1 MFSIPEIFHYDF
13 MIRAFIAGTMIAII
27 APLIGNFL
35 VIRRYSLFADS
46 LAHVSFLSVAIAFLV
61 GASPIGISVAG
72 SVIAAITLEKLRIS
86 KRVHTETS
94 LALFLSGSLALATI
108 ILSFK
113 KDASLN
119 IASILFGSI
128 TTIPMID
135 LMTICGTA
143 LIAATLII
151 LFFKEFF
158 TIAFDEE
165 YALVKGIPVQ
175 KLNYL
180 LMILAAVTISI
191 SITVIGVLLISAM
204 MVIPVITA
212 HQFKKSFQQS
222 VIFSEIFAIVSVWI
236 GLTVAFYANLPA
248 GGTIVLTTIGFFII
262 SSGLKKIVSK

>member
-1 MFSIPEIFHYDF
+1 MSFLPEIFQYDF
-13 MIRAFIAGTMIAII
+13 MIRAFTAGTMIAII

-35 VIRRYSLFADS
+35 VIRRYALFADS
-46 LAHVSFLSVAIAFLV
+46 LAHVSFLSVAIAFV
-61 GASPIGISVAG
+61 MGASPIGVSVAG

-113 KDASLN
+113 KEASLN

-128 TTIPMID
+128 TTIPTYD
-135 LMTICGTA
+135 LITICSTA
-143 LIAATLII
+143 LIATILIMI
-151 LFFKEFF
+151 FFKEFF

-180 LMILAAVTISI
+180 LMVLAAVTISI
-191 SITVIGVLLISAM
+191 SITVIGVLLISAL

-222 VIFSEIFAIVSVWI
+222 VIISEIFAVASVWI
-236 GLTVAFYANLPA
+236 GLTIAFYANLPA
-248 GGTIVLTTIGFFII
+248 GGSIVLTAIGFFII
-262 SSGLKKIVSK
+262 SSVFRKFFS